1 MAESSSS
8 TINASAEVGT
18 GTNHHHHHDL
28 ENQKP
33 HVPRYSHWNVLLKP
47 HGVSEAVLQH
57 KYPGNGTA
65 ESPFVIDWLHVD
77 PHNPQQFSHKRKWGI
92 TLLVALATFA
102 VAFDSAAYSGGV
114 RQVIAKFG
122 VSQEVAILGVSL
134 FVLGFAIGP
143 MLWAPLSELY
153 GRQVVFLG
161 TNFCLTAF
169 LGGSIASQNMATL
182 VILRCLAGCFG
193 ASTMTNSGGVI
204 ADMFSA
210 EERGSATAVFA
221 LAPFMGPSL
230 GPIVGG
236 FLGQASGFRWLE
248 ALMCIFTGI
257 VWLMVV
263 LMVPET
269 YSPVLLRKRA
279 TKLTQL
285 TGKIYVSKLDILR
298 PRKSIT
304 EEFKVALVRPWAL
317 IFREPIVS
325 LTSVYIAIIYGTL
338 YMLFAAYPIVFQVH
352 RGWSQGIG
360 GLPFLGVLVGMMS
373 GAMYYL
379 WDNRR
384 YMAIV
389 NARGAARPEDRLPPA
404 IIGSFLIPIGM
415 FWFAWTNSP
424 SIHWISCVM
433 GGGVFAAGLVL
444 VFLSMLNYLVDSY
457 VIYAASVLA
466 ANSVLRSLF
475 GTAFPLFTT
484 YMYAD
489 LGIHW
494 ASSIPGFLALACLPC
509 PLLFYKYGE
518 SIRLKCKFAAEADAF
533 LKKLMGSDG
542 GSGGDSSEES
552 TSGQAAVGHGA
563 VDGMGGD
570 AADEKRDDRHPSQNG
585 ATGTPSLP
593 RELPDRNDLSEKVLE
608 RDGNGPSTSA

>member
-1 MAESSSS
+1 MTESSSS
-8 TINASAEVGT
+8 TINASAEAGT
-18 GTNHHHHHDL
+18 GSNHHHRHDL

-47 HGVSEAVLQH
+47 HGVSDAVLQQ

-65 ESPFVIDWLHVD
+65 ESPFVIDWLPVD
-77 PHNPQQFSHKRKWGI
+77 PHNPQQFSHMRKWAI

-236 FLGQASGFRWLE
+236 FLGQSSGFRWLE

-257 VWLMVV
+257 VWVMVV

-285 TGKIYVSKLDILR
+285 TGKIYISKLDIIR
-298 PRKSIT
+298 PRKSVT

-360 GLPFLGVLVGMMS
+360 GLPFLGVLIGMMS

-389 NARGAARPEDRLPPA
+389 NARGVARPEDRLPPA

-433 GGGVFAAGLVL
+433 GGGVFATGLVL

-484 YMYAD
+484 YMYDD

-494 ASSIPGFLALACLPC
+494 ASSIPGFLAFACLPC

-533 LKKLMGSDG
+533 LKKIMGSGG

-552 TSGQAAVGHGA
+552 SSGQAAVGRGA
-563 VDGMGGD
+563 VDSMGGD
-570 AADEKRDDRHPSQNG
+570 AADEKLDGRHPSQNS

-593 RELPDRNDLSEKVLE
+593 RKLPDRNDLSEKALE
-608 RDGNGPSTSA
+608 RHGNGPSTSA